1 MMSYRNQCYRPKE
14 WLFYSRNNTGTH
26 ITPRS
31 TQNIFNKWKNKAGIT
46 KHVTIHILRN
56 PFATHLLEYGISIYH
71 IKQLL
76 GHSNISTTCFYLHL
90 VTISELNVTS
100 PIDKLYDRSD
110 SNA

>member
-1 MMSYRNQCYRPKE
+1 HS
-14 WLFYSRNNTGTH
+14 
-26 ITPRS
+26 
-31 TQNIFNKWKNKAGIT
+31 
-46 KHVTIHILRN
+46 
-56 PFATHLLEYGISIYH
+56 FATHLLEDGISIYH